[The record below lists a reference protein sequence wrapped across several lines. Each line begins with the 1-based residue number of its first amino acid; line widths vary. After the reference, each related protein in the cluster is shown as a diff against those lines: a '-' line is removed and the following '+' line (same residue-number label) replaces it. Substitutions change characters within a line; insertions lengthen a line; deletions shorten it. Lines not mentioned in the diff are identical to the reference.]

1 MTPALRHGVGENKE
15 SKVATHFHVT
25 TKPYLCYVVRKF
37 VPADFAP
44 GASYFE
50 CACEAGEIDLYH
62 EGIEAR
68 EIGEECVCPDCERR
82 RSARFILWRE
92 QQAAA
97 GIVAEHTVPGEAGPD
112 V

>member
-37 VPADFAP
+37 VPTDFAP

-50 CACEAGEIDLYH
+50 CACERGELDIYH
-62 EGIEAR
+62 DERPESCPCDECQHAR
-68 EIGEECVCPDCERR
+68 W
-82 RSARFILWRE
+82 ARFKAWQETWAR
-92 QQAAA
+92 
-97 GIVAEHTVPGEAGPD
+97 AEGGVK
-112 V
+112 